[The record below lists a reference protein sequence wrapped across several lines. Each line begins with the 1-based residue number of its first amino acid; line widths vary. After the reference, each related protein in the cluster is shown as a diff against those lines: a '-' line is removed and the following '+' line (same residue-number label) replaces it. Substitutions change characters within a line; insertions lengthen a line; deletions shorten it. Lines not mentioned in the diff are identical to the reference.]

1 MKLASIGFIREDGD
15 LGLVATLNNIDA
27 HMSDDAFN
35 TLVGMV
41 RAHIETASQQQ
52 VVVLER
58 NDAPDYVTLEEKTN
72 A

>member
-1 MKLASIGFIREDGD
+1 
-15 LGLVATLNNIDA
+15 
-27 HMSDDAFN
+27 MSDDAFN

-58 NDAPDYVTLEEKTN
+58 NDAPDYITLEGNTN